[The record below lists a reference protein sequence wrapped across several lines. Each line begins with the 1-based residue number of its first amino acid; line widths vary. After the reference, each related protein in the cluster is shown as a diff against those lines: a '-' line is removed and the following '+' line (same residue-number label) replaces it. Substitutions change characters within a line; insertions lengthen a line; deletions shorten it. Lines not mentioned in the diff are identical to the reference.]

1 MLPIVISG
9 VAILTV
15 ATCLVKQEERIQTK
29 QQTIESQ
36 QKTIQDL
43 RNQLKKKSELKLL
56 PLPATTVQTPEVP
69 KEVQKPHPQPATTV
83 QTPEVPKVELKKS
96 PDITEGA

>member
-1 MLPIVISG
+1 MSG

-15 ATCLVKQEERIQTK
+15 ATCLVKQEERLQTK

-36 QKTIQDL
+36 QKTIQNL
-43 RNQLKKKSELKLL
+43 CNQLKKKK
-56 PLPATTVQTPEVP
+56 PHPQPATTVQTPVTP

-83 QTPEVPKVELKKS
+83 QTPEVPKVESKKS
-96 PDITEGA
+96 LDITEGA

>member
-69 KEVQKPHPQPATTV
+69 K
-83 QTPEVPKVELKKS
+83 VELKKS

>member
-1 MLPIVISG
+1 MSG

-15 ATCLVKQEERIQTK
+15 ATCLVKQEERLQTK

-36 QKTIQDL
+36 QKTIQNL
-43 RNQLKKKSELKLL
+43 CNQLKKK
-56 PLPATTVQTPEVP
+56 
-69 KEVQKPHPQPATTV
+69 KPHPQPATTV
-83 QTPEVPKVELKKS
+83 QTPEVPKVESKKS